1 MTISVPQLGVT
12 YHRIDLPNGLRIIA
26 EEVPHTHSVS
36 MGVFTRVGSRY
47 ESAPLS
53 GVSHFLEHMFF
64 KGTDKRN
71 ARQISEAIEG
81 IGGALNA
88 YTSYEST
95 CYYAKVA
102 NIHFDRAV
110 DTLSDMLLHSR
121 FDPKEIEK
129 ERRVIIEEINMT
141 LDSPG
146 DWVHQ
151 LLDETMWGDQPLG
164 RDIAG
169 TADTVS
175 AISRRDLLGFME
187 QHYTTPNTV
196 ISIAGNVPVAT
207 MVDTW
212 MQALGPYRDGPR
224 FSPEPT
230 HQPEQAQRM
239 RLLTKATEQ
248 ANFCLGLPAVPYS
261 DPDRRPLQVLN
272 TVLGGGMASR
282 LFQEIR
288 EERGL
293 AYSVYSYT
301 SEFDDAG
308 KWVIYGG
315 VEIGNVE
322 AAITACLN
330 ELRKVRDEGITADEL
345 QHVKEQVKGGV
356 LIGLEDTW
364 SVASR
369 NGAHILRYDAV
380 VPVEQVVAE
389 IEAVTQQD
397 VMRVAQRLI
406 QPDALYLA
414 VIGPYDDEAMF
425 RNLLTI

>member
-1 MTISVPQLGVT
+1 MTTSQLPVT
-12 YHRIDLPNGLRIIA
+12 YHRADLPNGMRIIA
-26 EEVPHTHSVS
+26 EEMPHTHSVS

-47 ESAPLS
+47 ESARLS

-64 KGTDKRN
+64 KGTEQRN

-81 IGGALNA
+81 VGGALNA

-121 FDPKEIEK
+121 FEAKEIEK

-169 TADTVS
+169 TAESVS
-175 AISRRDLLGFME
+175 GLKRRDLLSFMHE
-187 QHYTTPNTV
+187 HYTTPNTV
-196 ISIAGNVPVAT
+196 ISIAGNIPVAT

-212 MQALGPYRDGPR
+212 THALGTYRGGQQ
-224 FSPEPT
+224 FEPEPT
-230 HQPEQAQRM
+230 HRPLAGQRV
-239 RLLTKATEQ
+239 RLVNKPTEQ
-248 ANFCLGLPAVPYS
+248 ANFCIGLPAVPYG

-272 TVLGGGMASR
+272 TILGGGMSSR

-301 SEFDDAG
+301 NEFDDAG

-315 VEIGNVE
+315 VEIGKVE
-322 AAITACLN
+322 AAIEACLK

-345 QHVKEQVKGGV
+345 QHVKEQVKGGM

-369 NGAHILRYDAV
+369 NGAHILRYNTV

-389 IEAVTQQD
+389 IEAVTQDD

-406 QPDALYLA
+406 TPDALYMSL
-414 VIGPYDDEAMF
+414 IGPYENEARF
-425 RNLLTI
+425 TELLTV

>member
-1 MTISVPQLGVT
+1 MSSYTK
-12 YHRIDLPNGLRIIA
+12 IDLPNGLRIIA
-26 EEVPHTHSVS
+26 EEMPHTHSVS
-36 MGVFTRVGSRY
+36 MGVFTKVGSRY
-47 ESAPLS
+47 EPARLS

-64 KGTDKRN
+64 KGTPKRN
-71 ARQISEAIEG
+71 AKQISEAIEG
-81 IGGALNA
+81 IGGMLNA
-88 YTSYEST
+88 YTSYDST

-102 NIHFDRAV
+102 DIHFDRAV
-110 DTLSDMLLHSR
+110 DTLSDMLLNSL

-129 ERRVIIEEINMT
+129 ERRVIIEEINMS

-169 TADTVS
+169 TAESVS
-175 AISRRDLLGFME
+175 GLSREDLIDYKD
-187 QHYTTPNTV
+187 QHYTYPNTV
-196 ISIAGNVPVAT
+196 VSIAGNIST
-207 MVDTW
+207 DEMVDTW
-212 MQALGPYRDGPR
+212 TKALSKYRSGQR
-224 FSPEPT
+224 FEPEPT
-230 HQPEQAQRM
+230 HGTLPNNKL
-239 RLLTKATEQ
+239 RLLNKATEQ
-248 ANFCLGLPAVPYS
+248 ANFCLGLPAVSYA

-272 TVLGGGMASR
+272 SVLGSGMASR

-301 SEFDDAG
+301 AEFNDAG

-315 VEIGNVE
+315 VEIGKVQD
-322 AAITACLN
+322 AIAACLT
-330 ELRKVRDEGITADEL
+330 ELRKLREEGITEEEI
-345 QHVKEQVKGGV
+345 QRVKEQVKGGM

-369 NGAHILRYDAV
+369 NGSHILRYDSV
-380 VPVEQVVAE
+380 IPVEQVVAE
-389 IEAVTQQD
+389 IEAVTRED
-397 VMRVAQRLI
+397 VLRVAQRLI
-406 QPDALYLA
+406 TPESLYLA

-425 RNLLTI
+425 TDLLGV

>member
-1 MTISVPQLGVT
+1 MTTFQLPVT
-12 YHRIDLPNGLRIIA
+12 YHRADLPNGMRIIA
-26 EEVPHTHSVS
+26 EEMPHTHSVS

-47 ESAPLS
+47 EPARLS

-64 KGTDKRN
+64 KGTERRN

-81 IGGALNA
+81 VGGALNA

-110 DTLSDMLLHSR
+110 DTLGDMLLHSR
-121 FDPKEIEK
+121 FDAKEIEK

-169 TADTVS
+169 TADSVS
-175 AISRRDLLGFME
+175 GLRRQDLLSFMRE
-187 QHYTTPNTV
+187 HYTTPNTV
-196 ISIAGNVPVAT
+196 ISIAGNIPVAT
-207 MVDTW
+207 MMDTW
-212 MQALGPYRDGPR
+212 TQALGAYRGGQQ
-224 FSPEPT
+224 FEPEPT
-230 HQPEQAQRM
+230 HQPLAGRRV
-239 RLLTKATEQ
+239 RLVNKQTEQ
-248 ANFCLGLPAVPYS
+248 ANFCIGLPAVPYG

-272 TVLGGGMASR
+272 TILGGGMSSR

-301 SEFDDAG
+301 NEFDDAG

-322 AAITACLN
+322 AAIEACLE
-330 ELRKVRDEGITADEL
+330 ELRKVRDKGITADEL
-345 QHVKEQVKGGV
+345 QHVKEQVKGGM

-369 NGAHILRYDAV
+369 NGAHILRYNTV

-389 IEAVTQQD
+389 IEAVTQDD

-406 QPDALYLA
+406 TPDALYLSL
-414 VIGPYDDEAMF
+414 IGPYENEAQF
-425 RNLLTI
+425 TQLLTV

>member
-1 MTISVPQLGVT
+1 MTITPSQTSVS
-12 YHRIDLPNGLRIIA
+12 YHRVDLPNGMRIIA
-26 EEVPHTHSVS
+26 EEMPHTHSAS
-36 MGVFTRVGSRY
+36 TGVFTRVGSRY

-64 KGTDKRN
+64 KGTAKRN
-71 ARQISEAIEG
+71 PRQISEAIEG
-81 IGGALNA
+81 IGGVLNA

-110 DTLSDMLLHSR
+110 DTLSDMLLNSR

-151 LLDETMWGDQPLG
+151 LLDETMWGEQPLG

-169 TADTVS
+169 TAETVGS
-175 AISRRDLLGFME
+175 ISRDALLDFMA
-187 QHYTTPNTV
+187 QHYTAPNTV
-196 ISIAGNVPVAT
+196 ISIAGNVAVTT
-207 MVDTW
+207 MVDQW
-212 MQALGPYRDGPR
+212 MQALGPYRTGPR
-224 FSPEPT
+224 FTPEPT
-230 HQPEQAQRM
+230 HQPLPGPRV
-239 RLLTKATEQ
+239 RLLNKQTEQ
-248 ANFCLGLPAVPYS
+248 ANFCIGLPAVPYG

-293 AYSVYSYT
+293 AYSVFSYT
-301 SEFDDAG
+301 NEYDDAG

-315 VEIGNVE
+315 VEIGKVQ
-322 AAITACLN
+322 AAIAACLH
-330 ELRKVRDEGITADEL
+330 ELRKVRDKGITADEL
-345 QHVKEQVKGGV
+345 QHVKEQVKGGM

-369 NGAHILRYDAV
+369 NGAHILRYDTV

-389 IEAVTQQD
+389 IESVTQDD

-406 QPDALYLA
+406 KQDALYLS
-414 VIGPYDDEAMF
+414 VIGPYEHEAAF
-425 RNLLTI
+425 SELLTV